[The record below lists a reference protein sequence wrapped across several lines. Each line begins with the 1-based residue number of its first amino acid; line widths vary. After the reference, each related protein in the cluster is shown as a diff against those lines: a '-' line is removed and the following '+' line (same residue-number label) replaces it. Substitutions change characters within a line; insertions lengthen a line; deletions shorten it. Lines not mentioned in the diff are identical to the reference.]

1 MAAAAIR
8 PQRSTVGNPVHH
20 VGGCGLRIPSP
31 HPECQAWAG
40 SNYNAAELRT
50 TTLSSGPVRVRVVWL
65 VCHGCG
71 RTVQRSE
78 SAA

>member
-1 MAAAAIR
+1 VAAAAIR
-8 PQRSTVGNPVHH
+8 PQSSSLGNPVHH
-20 VGGCGLRIPSP
+20 AGGCGLRVPSP
-31 HPECQAWAG
+31 HPDCQAWAEPY
-40 SNYNAAELRT
+40 SAAELRT
-50 TTLSSGPVRVRVVWL
+50 TTLSSGPVCVRIVSL

>member
-8 PQRSTVGNPVHH
+8 PQRSTLSNPVHH
-20 VGGCGLRIPSP
+20 GGGCGLRIPSP
-31 HPECQAWAG
+31 HPECQAWAEPY
-40 SNYNAAELRT
+40 SAAELRT

-71 RTVQRSE
+71 LTVRRSE
-78 SAA
+78 TAA

>member
-1 MAAAAIR
+1 VAAAAIR
-8 PQRSTVGNPVHH
+8 PQRSTLGNPIHH

-71 RTVQRSE
+71 QTVQRSE